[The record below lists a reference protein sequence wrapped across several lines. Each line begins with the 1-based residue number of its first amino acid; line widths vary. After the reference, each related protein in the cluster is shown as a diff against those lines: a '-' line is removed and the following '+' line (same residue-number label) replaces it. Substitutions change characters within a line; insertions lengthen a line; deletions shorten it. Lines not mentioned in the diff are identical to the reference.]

1 MTAPQSRPRVVT
13 AAFWCWVLAST
24 MLIVG
29 GLMAASVS
37 IPAAYRGGGVVSAL
51 AGAGMAYLAGRT
63 RTGDNR
69 FRRAAL
75 ALSIT
80 IVFLTSLLAVS
91 AVLFG
96 GFVATVTLLAVFPLA
111 AGTVLMTRPA
121 AASWADQEPQ

>member
-13 AAFWCWVLAST
+13 AAFWCWVLASLL
-24 MLIVG
+24 LIAG
-29 GLMAASVS
+29 GMIAASVAL
-37 IPAAYRGGGVVSAL
+37 PAVYRGAGVITAIG
-51 AGAGMAYLAGRT
+51 GAGMAYLAGRT

-80 IVFLTSLLAVS
+80 IVFVTSLLAVS
-91 AVLFG
+91 VVLFG

-121 AASWADQEPQ
+121 ALSWPDQESQ